1 MTSHGSARNT
11 EDMLGGDQGFSDP
24 VLQHN
29 LSDTVVPGSSATHA
43 SRRHPPP
50 SLHAVTGKE
59 KLDNAAR
66 NMSVDHRPPNT
77 AVRIRH
83 TSTQSK
89 ILEVTETQGREIVT
103 NMEKLSAMEDR
114 KVMAAGEI
122 ADKQL
127 EYFKI
132 RDS

>member
-1 MTSHGSARNT
+1 M
-11 EDMLGGDQGFSDP
+11 
-24 VLQHN
+24 
-29 LSDTVVPGSSATHA
+29 
-43 SRRHPPP
+43 
-50 SLHAVTGKE
+50 
-59 KLDNAAR
+59 
-66 NMSVDHRPPNT
+66 
-77 AVRIRH
+77 
-83 TSTQSK
+83 
-89 ILEVTETQGREIVT
+89 LEVTETQGREIVT